1 LSKLP
6 SFRTYASRIEEIR
19 AEIIDSD
26 LLFWFQG
33 DLGTIQLLFTL
44 FGTKSDRPRFFCASL
59 EELDASLRQS
69 RSPSNLILST
79 SIGFANVDLAIELAS
94 RLSPNCRTLLIAKKI
109 TATAAQRYIDSGID
123 GLILEKSIIRQSGAL
138 LNYFKAVKLNETY
151 FDPAIAPREPLLD
164 TPGLDT
170 LTDREF
176 AVLLKLAEG
185 CTNDEISVFLGCSI
199 YTARDHVN
207 VIIRKFGV
215 ANRTAAVVYA
225 IRNEIL

>member
-1 LSKLP
+1 MSRLP
-6 SFRTYASRIEEIR
+6 SFRAYASRIEEIR
-19 AEIIDSD
+19 GEIIDSD

-59 EELDASLRQS
+59 DELDASLRQS
-69 RSPSNLILST
+69 RSPSSLILSS

-94 RLSPNCRTLLIAKKI
+94 RLSPNCRTLLIAKTI
-109 TATAAQRYIDSGID
+109 TATAAKRYVDSGID

-138 LNYFKAVKLNETY
+138 LNYFKAVKLSEA
-151 FDPAIAPREPLLD
+151 FVDPAIELDQSRSIALLRNE
-164 TPGLDT
+164 

-185 CTNDEISVFLGCSI
+185 CTNDEISASLGCSV

-207 VIIRKFGV
+207 VIMRKFGV